1 LSLEGTMKIPTA
13 VLSILRAG
21 CCLGL
26 AQLVAFSS
34 QARDHIEIIAAVAQA
49 AAVPAAA
56 DPEASTRTLMLAGV
70 AVALFLARRLSR

>member
-1 LSLEGTMKIPTA
+1 MKIPTA
-13 VLSILRAG
+13 VLSILRAS

-34 QARDHIEIIAAVAQA
+34 QARDHIEIITGAAQAVAVSA
-49 AAVPAAA
+49 AAS
-56 DPEASTRTLMLAGV
+56 DPETSTRMLVLASV